1 MSARSRQGTPTRLRP
16 ASDLGHG
23 ERLGYV
29 MKGRGGDSLLWAYY
43 RGIFLV
49 VLVMT
54 ARPRLSPWLAMEDS
68 AANR

>member
-1 MSARSRQGTPTRLRP
+1 
-16 ASDLGHG
+16 
-23 ERLGYV
+23 